1 MLQPIS
7 NALWNVD
14 SSKAIKSRKYGAL
27 NAILYMA
34 PHTMAHVGNLCP
46 NASPGCIRACLGVH
60 SGQAAMV
67 ADSANPQS
75 LNNVRRSRIAKA
87 ENFMR
92 NRATFMREMVLQLAR
107 EYRRATLA
115 NFELI
120 ARPNGSTDVA
130 FEAVKIIIDEKTAK
144 QITRTI
150 GRPFAAGTYRNI
162 FEAFPFVRFNDYTK
176 SFKRMAKFC
185 AGDMPPNYH
194 LTFSRSETNAADVAR
209 VIELGGNV
217 AAVFDA
223 LPDTWHGRRVI
234 NGDEHDLRCN
244 DPCGVIVGLVPK
256 GAKPK
261 KDASGFV
268 LRLNS

>member
-1 MLQPIS
+1 VLAPIS
-7 NALWNVD
+7 KSLWNVD
-14 SSKAIKSRKYGAL
+14 SPKAIKSRKYGAL

-34 PHTMAHVGNLCP
+34 PHTLASVGNLCP
-46 NASPGCIRACLGVH
+46 NASPGCIKACLGVH

-75 LNNVRRSRIAKA
+75 LNNVRRSRISKA
-87 ENFMR
+87 QNFMR
-92 NRATFMREMVLQLAR
+92 NRAAFMQAMALQLAR

-120 ARPNGSTDVA
+120 ARPNGSTDIA
-130 FEAVKIIIDEKTAK
+130 FEAIKLVIDEKTAK
-144 QITRTI
+144 QIAHLI
-150 GRPFAAGTYRNI
+150 GRPFASGTYRNI
-162 FEAFPFVRFNDYTK
+162 FEAFNFVRFNDYTK
-176 SFKRMAKFC
+176 SFKRMAKYC
-185 AGDMPPNYH
+185 AGDMPSNYH
-194 LTFSRSETNAADVAR
+194 LTFSRSETNAAAVAR

-217 AAVFDA
+217 AVVFDA
-223 LPDTWHGRRVI
+223 LPDTWHGCRVI

>member
-1 MLQPIS
+1 MLAPIS
-7 NALWNVD
+7 KSLWNVA

-34 PHTMAHVGNLCP
+34 PHTMADVGNLCP

-75 LNNVRRSRIAKA
+75 LNSVRRSRIAKA

-92 NRATFMREMVLQLAR
+92 NRAAFMREMMLQLAR
-107 EYRRATLA
+107 QYRRATLA

-120 ARPNGSTDVA
+120 ARPNGSTDIA
-130 FEAVKIIIDEKTAK
+130 FEAIKLVIDEKTAK
-144 QITRTI
+144 QIARLA

-223 LPDTWHGRRVI
+223 LPDTWHGCRVI
-234 NGDEHDLRCN
+234 NGDAHDLRCN

-268 LRLNS
+268 LRLN